1 MLGFVFMPVALT
13 IFKNRRGE
21 FVDEIVAASE
31 FSIDKYDPG
40 SKNRVWV
47 SICARAGGGM
57 WCLPV
62 LIVRGQRPGPRL
74 SVLGG
79 IHGDEYDGPEVIY
92 SLFSC
97 LSVEQLCGTLVMVPV
112 CNVPA
117 YEACRRLSPV
127 DGANMARVFPGEV
140 LGTITQQLAYW
151 VGELFIREADA
162 VIDIHSG
169 GLAYDMPLLVGCQYG
184 GSSLDKANVKIARAF
199 SAPVLWLHPEPIP
212 PGRTLS
218 TAQAYGVPA
227 IYTEATGAGGVS
239 SEVLACF
246 VRGVINV
253 MRCVGMLNS
262 AIEQNE
268 MPRQLLGGG
277 NLDVMIIAPCAGFV
291 RMEVKLMDAVVSGQ
305 RIGAI
310 YDLVG
315 SEAASLYANRNGIVI
330 CVRRLRRVDAGDGV
344 CHITGLM
351 GCSSEI

>member
-1 MLGFVFMPVALT
+1 M
-13 IFKNRRGE
+13 
-21 FVDEIVAASE
+21 DEIVAASE
-31 FSIDKYDPG
+31 FSVDKYDLG
-40 SKNRVWV
+40 SKNRVWLSV
-47 SICARAGGGM
+47 SARAGGGM

-79 IHGDEYDGPEVIY
+79 IHGDEYEGPEVIY

-97 LSVEQLCGTLVMVPV
+97 LSVEHLCGTLVMVPV

-127 DGANMARVFPGEV
+127 DGANMARVFPGDV
-140 LGTITQQLAYW
+140 VGTITQQLAYW

-169 GLAYDMPLLVGCQYG
+169 GLSYDMPLLVGCQYG
-184 GSSLDKANVKIARAF
+184 ELTLDKANVKIARAF
-199 SAPVLWLHPEPIP
+199 SAPVLWLHPGPMA
-212 PGRTLS
+212 PGRSLS
-218 TAQAYGVPA
+218 AAQAYGVPA
-227 IYTEATGAGGVS
+227 IYTEAAGAGEVS

-246 VRGVINV
+246 VRGAINV
-253 MRCVGMLNS
+253 MRCIGMLSS
-262 AIEQNE
+262 ALEQNGMVRE
-268 MPRQLLGGG
+268 LIGGG
-277 NLDVMIIAPCAGFV
+277 NLDVMISAPCAGYL
-291 RMEVKLMDAVVSGQ
+291 RTEVTLMDAVVSGQ

-315 SEAASLYANRNGIVI
+315 CEVAPLYANRDGIVI
-330 CVRRLRRVDAGDGV
+330 CLRRLRRVDAGDGV